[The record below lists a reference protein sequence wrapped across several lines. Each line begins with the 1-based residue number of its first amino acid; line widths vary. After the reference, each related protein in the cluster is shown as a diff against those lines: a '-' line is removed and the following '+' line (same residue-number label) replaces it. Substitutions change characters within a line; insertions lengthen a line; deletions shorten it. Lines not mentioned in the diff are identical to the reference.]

1 LSGFKVFVLIYS
13 YVLGFL
19 FFLNSLF
26 VLAIIGLMIFHLIK
40 EGKKPAL
47 QSVAEQSG
55 ATSTVDNVRNSVTD
69 TVLSGVT
76 SMGF

>member
-1 LSGFKVFVLIYS
+1 VFVLIYS
-13 YVLGFL
+13 YVLGLL

-26 VLAIIGLMIFHLIK
+26 VLLIIGLMVFHLIK

-47 QSVAEQSG
+47 QSAAEQSG

-69 TVLSGVT
+69 TVISGVT